1 MSSNKILYSKGEEIF
16 NGVSHIVGG
25 GLGVLFLIFSCIYGG
40 LFLKPLE
47 IIALIIY
54 SISMILLYTMSS
66 LYHMIKHP
74 VAKKVFRIFDHCSIF
89 VLIAGTYTPYI
100 LLSITTIEGYIVLG
114 VVWFLAILG
123 ITFNGIN
130 MNWKAVKI
138 LSYIAYI
145 VMGWCIVFIFQ
156 DLVTHV
162 NNISIWLLFIGGVI
176 YTIGFIFYG
185 IGKKK
190 KWFHSIWHLFV
201 LGGTIAHFISVIF
214 LIV

>member
-25 GLGVLFLIFSCIYGG
+25 GVGVLFLIFSCIYGG